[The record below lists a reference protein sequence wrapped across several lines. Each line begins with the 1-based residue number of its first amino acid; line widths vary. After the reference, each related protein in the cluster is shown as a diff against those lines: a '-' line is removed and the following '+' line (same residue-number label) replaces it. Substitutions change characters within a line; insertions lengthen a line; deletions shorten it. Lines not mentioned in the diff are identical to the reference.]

1 MSDDPILSALSR
13 LESGQAALA
22 TGQAKLETRLGKLEE
37 GQAALATGQAKLET
51 RLEKLEEG
59 QAALA
64 TDQKSLRT
72 DFLDELGKTRTD
84 VMGKL
89 AEVRSDLTGMRDDI
103 SVNMGAV
110 DMVRQ
115 VNDNTRAD
123 VTQMREQISVMWK
136 QLKQAQD
143 DIRALKEGGQ
153 KGQMT
158 ENT

>member
-1 MSDDPILSALSR
+1 
-13 LESGQAALA
+13 
-22 TGQAKLETRLGKLEE
+22 LETRLGKLEE

-110 DMVRQ
+110 DMARQ

-143 DIRALKEGGQ
+143 DIRALKEERQ
-153 KGQMT
+153 K
-158 ENT
+158 